1 MFIPVSTIFSNIST
15 LAEAGPA
22 QYKSKLIGETKM
34 ALNLSVDYTDGA
46 DDSRQTDSRCFGI
59 DIQRAKM
66 VDVSVGW
73 DIWSGAISRLR
84 KCNQKVESE

>member
-22 QYKSKLIGETKM
+22 QYKDKLFGGKVSRDEY
-34 ALNLSVDYTDGA
+34 VHYTDGA
-46 DDSRQTDSRCFGI
+46 DDSRQTDSRSFGI
-59 DIQRAKM
+59 DIQGTKM

-73 DIWSGAISRLR
+73 DIGSSAISSLG
-84 KCNQKVESE
+84 K